1 MKMWQISVVALAL
14 TACSTPA
21 TQSTDDAMAADVAA
35 DDSAA
40 VDVAQDVSAGTPS
53 PVSVVLHKE
62 SGTFDVLRSGKPLF
76 LGATADVSYRDA
88 KGAQLLSMRG
98 PCEHAMPAVDTL
110 TCRADG
116 LLLTLKLTT
125 PSDAQHLVAAMTVT
139 NERTDVVTI
148 DKLTPLLM
156 LTTDGASLQLASDP
170 KDIRVLE
177 NGRMVVLDTSVML
190 AHGDDERPTLAD
202 VLPLDL
208 RGASLSNWNHIVA
221 DPAHLD
227 HSLVAGWLTFDL
239 CMPTLGIGMDPAAKP
254 DATGLRPFTTY
265 AAENRYLFD
274 GKPLQPGATLASELL
289 WLEPFPADPLASV
302 EQYALDVATQNH
314 VVPWTKRG
322 PGHPAPAGWNSW
334 SGGGGTGGHGS
345 DITEQLILDSL
356 EIYRRE
362 FGSFGTN
369 FFQVDDG
376 WQVSHGDWTFRTDTF
391 PHGGKWLAEQIVA
404 AGFRPGLWFSPF
416 LVDLDS
422 QVMKDH
428 PDWLQPKVPV
438 VPDFLIGDKHTLDTS
453 NPAMHAWSHQL
464 GADLRTL
471 GWQWL
476 KVDFSYWAIL
486 GEHTYDPSKT
496 HIEAW
501 REAWKALRDGMD
513 TGGETYVC
521 GIGAMGLNTGRVEA
535 MRLTADNGPEWD
547 EGLPDDMLSVP
558 RAFLPT
564 IRAGARRWFYQNRIW
579 QNHDDL
585 IFFRSWPDASKKPVA
600 FIESRAFAT
609 WIGLMSSIVKIGDKL
624 TDMAQHP
631 AWIDVVRRLTPIWP
645 DGARPLDVLL
655 KDEPEIF
662 EQKIV
667 APAGVWTNIGL
678 CNWGK
683 NRDHSTA
690 IPTDLPDNTTRTYTV
705 HCPDDKPCAAY
716 EFWSETYLGEQT
728 SAFQVKVASHDC
740 QVLAL
745 RPLETHPQLIG
756 DSRHVTQGAA
766 DLGPMVWDAAQHSLS
781 TTLTVAIGSPTV
793 PWAYHL
799 AYRVPN
805 GFDCPAAAIDGLDVP
820 VVLQHDGIADVV
832 FAFPAAMAGKQAN
845 VRLLCQTK

>member
-1 MKMWQISVVALAL
+1 MWRLGLLGLLLVA
-14 TACSTPA
+14 CGTPVA
-21 TQSTDDAMAADVAA
+21 QSTEDAATSGDIEQ
-35 DDSAA
+35 DSG

-53 PVSVVLHKE
+53 PVTFVLHKE
-62 SGTFDVLRSGKPLF
+62 TGTFDVLRSGKPLF

-88 KGAQLLSMRG
+88 KGAQILSMRG
-98 PCEHAMPAVDTL
+98 PCTHDQPSPDTL
-110 TCRADG
+110 TCLGDG
-116 LLLTLKLTT
+116 LLLTLQLAA
-125 PSDAQHLVAAMTVT
+125 PSSAQHLTARLTVA
-139 NERTDVVTI
+139 NQRTEVVTV

-156 LTTDGASLQLASDP
+156 QAADGGSLVLGSDP

-177 NGRMVVLDTSVML
+177 NGRMVVLDTAVML
-190 AHGDDERPTLAD
+190 AHGDDERPGLAD

-208 RGASLSNWNHIVA
+208 RGNSLSNWNHIVA

-227 HSLVAGWLTFDL
+227 RSLVAGWLTFDL
-239 CMPTLGIGMDPAAKP
+239 CMPTLGIGMDAAAIP
-254 DATGLRPFTTY
+254 DAAGIRPFTTY
-265 AAENRYLFD
+265 AAENRYLFS
-274 GKPLQPGATLASELL
+274 GKPLQPGASLQSELL
-289 WLEPFPADPLASV
+289 WLEPFPADPLRSV
-302 EQYALDVATQNH
+302 EQYVLDVAAYNH

-322 PGHPAPAGWNSW
+322 PGHPVPAGWNSW

-345 DITEQLILDSL
+345 DITEQLIIDSL

-376 WQVSHGDWTFRTDTF
+376 WQTNHGDWTFRSDRF

-416 LVDLDS
+416 LVDLES
-422 QVMKDH
+422 KVLTDH
-428 PDWLQPKVPV
+428 PDWLQPKVSV

-453 NPAMHAWSHQL
+453 NPAMHAWSKQL
-464 GADLRTL
+464 GHDLRAL
-471 GWQWL
+471 GFQWL

-486 GEHTYDPSKT
+486 GEHNFDPTKT

-501 REAWKALRDGMD
+501 REAWKALREGMD
-513 TGGETYVC
+513 EAGESYVC

-564 IRAGARRWFYQNRIW
+564 IRAATRRWFYQNRVW
-579 QNHDDL
+579 QNHGDL
-585 IFFRSWPDASKKPVA
+585 IFFRSWPEVTKKPVT
-600 FIESRAFAT
+600 FSEGRAFAT
-609 WIGLMSSIVKIGDKL
+609 WVGLMSSIVKIGDKL

-645 DGARPLDVLL
+645 EGARPVDVLL
-655 KDEPEIF
+655 KDEPEMFVQDID
-662 EQKIV
+662 
-667 APAGVWTNIGL
+667 APAGKWQNVGL

-690 IPTDLPDNTTRTYTV
+690 IPTELPENATRTYTV
-705 HCPDDKPCAAY
+705 HCPNDQPCAAY
-716 EFWSETYLGEQT
+716 EFWSETYLGEHSQP
-728 SAFQVKVASHDC
+728 FQVTVAPHDC

-745 RPLETHPQLIG
+745 RPLTDHPQLVG
-756 DSRHVTQGAA
+756 DSRHITQGAA
-766 DLGPMVWDAAQHSLS
+766 DLGPIVWDAVKKSVS
-781 TTLTVAIGSPTV
+781 TTLVVAVGSPTA
-793 PWAYHL
+793 PWGYHF
-799 AYRVPN
+799 AYRVPT
-805 GFDCPAAAIDGLDVP
+805 GWDCPSASIDGLDVP
-820 VVLQHDGIADVV
+820 VVLQHDGIADLV
-832 FAFPAAMAGKQAN
+832 FAFPPAGAGLTVN
-845 VRLLCQTK
+845 VRLLCQNK

>member
-1 MKMWQISVVALAL
+1 MMRVWLVTLVLVA
-14 TACSTPA
+14 CGTPA
-21 TQSTDDAMAADVAA
+21 ATPGDGADAAAVDDG
-35 DDSAA
+35 A
-40 VDVAQDVSAGTPS
+40 VDVASDVSPGTPS
-53 PVSVVLHKE
+53 PVTVVLHKD
-62 SGTFDVLRSGKPLF
+62 SGTYDVLRAGKPLF

-88 KGAQLLSMRG
+88 NGAQVLSMRG
-98 PCEHAMPAVDTL
+98 PCTHDQPAADTL
-110 TCRADG
+110 TCLGDG

-125 PSDAQHLVAAMTVT
+125 PSDAQHLVAQLSVA
-139 NERTDVVTI
+139 NQRPDLVTI

-156 LTTDGASLQLASDP
+156 QASDGASLTIGSDP

-177 NGRMVVLDTSVML
+177 NGRMVVLDTAVML
-190 AHGDDERPTLAD
+190 AHGDDERPGLAD

-208 RGASLSNWNHIVA
+208 RGSSLSNWNHIVA
-221 DPAHLD
+221 DPAHPER
-227 HSLVAGWLTFDL
+227 SLVAGWLSFEL
-239 CMPTLGIGMDPAAKP
+239 CMPTLGIGMDPTAKA
-254 DATGLRPFTTY
+254 DAVTGLRPFTTY

-274 GKPLQPGATLASELL
+274 GKPLPPGKSLASEVL

-302 EQYALDVATQNH
+302 EQYALDVAAFNH
-314 VVPWTKRG
+314 VVPWTQRG
-322 PGHPAPAGWNSW
+322 AGHPVPAGWNSW
-334 SGGGGTGGHGS
+334 SGGGGTGGHGQ
-345 DITEQLILDSL
+345 DITEQLVLDSL

-376 WQVSHGDWTFRTDTF
+376 WQVKHGDWTFRSDLF
-391 PHGGKWLAEQIVA
+391 PHGGAWLAQQIVA

-416 LVDLDS
+416 LVDLDA
-422 QVMKDH
+422 QVMTDH

-453 NPAMHAWSHQL
+453 NPAMQDWARAL
-464 GADLRTL
+464 GQALRTQ

-486 GEHTYDPSKT
+486 GEHTHDPSLT

-501 REAWKALRDGMD
+501 RQAWKALREGMD
-513 TGGETYVC
+513 AGGESYVC

-535 MRLTADNGPEWD
+535 MRLTADNGPQWD

-564 IRAGARRWFYQNRIW
+564 IRAGARRWFYQNRMW

-585 IFFRSWPDASKKPVA
+585 MFFRAWPDPTKVPLT
-600 FIESRAFAT
+600 FGESRAFAT

-624 TDMAQHP
+624 TEMAQHP

-645 DGARPLDVLL
+645 EGARPIDVLVR
-655 KDEPEIF
+655 DEPEMF
-662 EQKIV
+662 QQKID
-667 APAGVWTNIGL
+667 APAGQWTNLGL

-683 NRDHSTA
+683 NRDHSTP
-690 IPTDLPDNTTRTYTV
+690 IPTDLPDGQTRTYTV
-705 HCPDDKPCAAY
+705 HCPDEKPCAAY
-716 EFWSETYLGEQT
+716 EFWSETYLGEHT
-728 SAFQVKVASHDC
+728 APFTVTVAPHDC

-745 RPLETHPQLIG
+745 RPLTDHPQLVG

-766 DLGPMVWDAAQHSLS
+766 DLGPVVWDAAKKTLS
-781 TTLTVAIGSPTV
+781 TSLTVAIGSPTV

-799 AYRVPN
+799 AFRVPA
-805 GFDCPAAAIDGLDVP
+805 GWSCPSAAIDGLDVP
-820 VVLQHDGIADVV
+820 AVLQNNGLADLV
-832 FAFPAAMAGKQAN
+832 FAFPDALVGKTAN
-845 VRLLCQTK
+845 VHLLCQTVGAP